1 MRAPAVAL
9 DVGSKTIGVAV
20 SDALGIAAHPRAVI
34 ARQGT
39 ARDVEAVLA
48 RVREEGAVVIV
59 VGLPLELD
67 GRVGPRARRV
77 VVLIDALR
85 AALPEG
91 VLVETWDER
100 FSTVGANVALGGDAA
115 RRVRKSGTID
125 AHAAAF
131 LLEGWMAAQARAE

>member
-1 MRAPAVAL
+1 MRAPALAL

-20 SDALGIAAHPRAVI
+20 SDALGIAAHPRKVI

-39 ARDVEAVLA
+39 ALDVEAVLA
-48 RVREEGAVVIV
+48 CLREEDAVVIV

-77 VVLIDALR
+77 GVLIDALR

-91 VLVETWDER
+91 IALETWDER
-100 FSTVGANVALGGDAA
+100 FSTTGARTQLGDAA
-115 RRVRKSGTID
+115 RRVRKGGTID

-131 LLEGWMAAQARAE
+131 LLEGWMAAQPRPR